1 MKQLNNYLKELN
13 KLNELKENGT
23 QAKKIEILLQTD
35 NVKIGLYN
43 DVIDAVV
50 ETWNKYSGKQLGE
63 KTAEKIK
70 MELEQ
75 LFDNKIFAYIRNSYI
90 YITTRDASGKFT
102 GNTKIEIRPN
112 HYEKKMTE
120 NNKILTLNVE
130 VLHEIDNNKYTENLE
145 ETATQILELH
155 KQAEQLQEEL
165 NTIYRNIKKLSNHKI
180 NSIQYTSSVRNW
192 VI

>member
-13 KLNELKENGT
+13 KLNNLKENGT
-23 QAKKIEILLQTD
+23 QAKKIEILLQND
-35 NVKIGLYN
+35 NIKIALYN
-43 DVIDAVV
+43 DVINAVV

-63 KTAEKIK
+63 RTAEKIK

-75 LFDNKIFAYIRNSYI
+75 LFDHKIFAYIRNSYI
-90 YITTRDASGKFT
+90 YITTRDASGKYK
-102 GNTKIEIRPN
+102 GNTEIEIKPN

-130 VLHEIDNNKYTENLE
+130 DLHETDNNNYTENLE

-155 KQAEQLQEEL
+155 KQAEQLQEQL
-165 NTIYRNIKKLSNHKI
+165 NAVYKNINKLSNHKQQAV
-180 NSIQYTSSVRNW
+180 QYTSSVRHW
-192 VI
+192 II

>member
-13 KLNELKENGT
+13 KLNELKNTETPHGKL
-23 QAKKIEILLQTD
+23 KKLLQLD
-35 NVKIGLYN
+35 NIKIGLYN
-43 DVIDAVV
+43 DVVGAVV

-70 MELEQ
+70 IELEQ
-75 LFDNKIFAYIRNSYI
+75 LFGNKIFAYIHNSYI
-90 YITTRDASGKFT
+90 YITTRDASGKYK
-102 GNTKIEIRPN
+102 GNAQIEIRPN

-130 VLHEIDNNKYTENLE
+130 DLHEIDNNNYTENLE

-155 KQAEQLQEEL
+155 KQAEQLQDQL
-165 NTIYRNIKKLSNHKI
+165 NAVYKNINKLSNRKQQAV
-180 NSIQYTSSVRNW
+180 QYTSSVRHW
-192 VI
+192 II

>member
-13 KLNELKENGT
+13 KLNGLKDAETPHGKL
-23 QAKKIEILLQTD
+23 KKLLQLD
-35 NVKIGLYN
+35 NIKIALYN

-63 KTAEKIK
+63 RTAEKIK

-75 LFDNKIFAYIRNSYI
+75 IFDNKIFAYIRNNYI
-90 YITTRDASGKFT
+90 YITTRDASGKYK
-102 GNTKIEIRPN
+102 GDAEIEIKTN

-130 VLHEIDNNKYTENLE
+130 DLHETDNNNYTENLE

-155 KQAEQLQEEL
+155 KQAEQLQDQL
-165 NTIYRNIKKLSNHKI
+165 NAVYKKINKLSNHKQQAV
-180 NSIQYTSSVRNW
+180 QYTSSVRHW
-192 VI
+192 II

>member
-1 MKQLNNYLKELN
+1 MELKQYLKELN
-13 KLNELKENGT
+13 KLNNLKENGT
-23 QAKKIEILLQTD
+23 QAKKIEILLQND

-63 KTAEKIK
+63 RTAEKIK

-90 YITTRDASGKFT
+90 YITTRDASGKYK
-102 GNTKIEIRPN
+102 GNAEIEIKPN

-130 VLHEIDNNKYTENLE
+130 DLHETDNNNYTENLE

-155 KQAEQLQEEL
+155 KQAEQLQDQL
-165 NTIYRNIKKLSNHKI
+165 NAVYKNINKLSNYK
-180 NSIQYTSSVRNW
+180 QRAVGYTTSVKNW
-192 VI
+192 II